1 MHRYRVELKN
11 GNVQDVLYTPYD
23 SERQIY
29 DDELTENLGS
39 TATFDFSVPPAH
51 PLLPQIEPLASKV
64 IVYDGDTVIYYGRVA
79 NDGKDILGT
88 GSVQTVGAMSYL
100 ADSVQEPFSFSGTL
114 QAYITQLLNKHNAQ
128 CDTTFQVGSIMSG
141 SVTVVSNEYK
151 DTLTVLKETTQETL
165 GGYLRIRYISAG
177 TYAVDYQLSYGTNSQ
192 VVRLGENIADLSS
205 ERSPEDIVTRLIP
218 LGIEVTPNDQSKLP
232 RYVVIDGVNNGV
244 GYVQNDELFQ
254 KYGAIYGVRQ
264 WDTITD
270 PNVLKSTAQAYV
282 NSLALPE
289 SFEIEAVDLSYIDDG
304 VAAFSVG
311 YNTHIVSSAHGIDTE
326 YLLTSKTTH
335 LTNPANDTITLGD
348 TKASLSQQVV
358 NNKNEAQ
365 KENNDTKTDL
375 GNTIVQTG
383 MTITGAKGGYVIMD
397 TYDEDG
403 NAVAPWQ
410 ILIMDQP
417 DKQSAKN
424 VIRMNQ
430 NGIGFSTNGYNGPYT
445 NAWTIDGNL
454 NATFIRSGT
463 LIMGGST
470 WNTDGVIRIL
480 NTKDETLMEMSKDG
494 ITINSG
500 KMNAPEIS
508 GGKMNAPEISGG
520 KITGAQ
526 IDIGDGFFYADDQE
540 VGIGGFYSRSSWGRN
555 IFQSNDG
562 QCGMSAEPTSDGGLW
577 FWAGYSDSGDFDFAV
592 NNGGQCWARD
602 FMIVGEGSI
611 SDRLRRIENDIEDL
625 QNGGGE

>member
-29 DDELTENLGS
+29 DDELTETLGS
-39 TATFDFSVPPAH
+39 TATFDFSVPATH

-64 IVYDGDTVIYYGRVA
+64 IVYDGDTVIYDGRVA

-218 LGIEVTPNDQSKLP
+218 LGIEVTPNDQSTLP

-254 KYGAIYGVRQ
+254 KYGPIYGVRQ

-326 YLLTSKTTH
+326 YLLTSKATH

-410 ILIMDQP
+410 ILIMDSP
-417 DKQSAKN
+417 SKESAKN

-430 NGIGFSTNGYNGPYT
+430 NGIGFSTTGYNGPYT

-463 LIMGGST
+463 LIIGGST

-494 ITINSG
+494 ITINS
-500 KMNAPEIS
+500 
-508 GGKMNAPEISGG
+508 GKMNAPEISGG

-562 QCGMSAEPTSDGGLW
+562 QCGMSAEPTSDEGLW

-611 SDRLRRIENDIEDL
+611 SNRLEKIENDIEDL
-625 QNGGGE
+625 KNGGGE

>member
-29 DDELTENLGS
+29 DDDLTENLGS
-39 TATFDFSVPPAH
+39 TATFDFSVPPTN

-64 IVYDGDTVIYYGRVA
+64 IVYDGETVIYDGRVA
-79 NDGKDILGT
+79 NDGKDILST

-218 LGIEVTPNDQSKLP
+218 LGIEVTPNDQSTLP

-254 KYGAIYGVRQ
+254 KYGPIYGVRQ

-270 PNVLKSTAQAYV
+270 PNVLKSTAQDYV

-335 LTNPANDTITLGD
+335 LTDPANDTITLGD

-410 ILIMDQP
+410 ILIMDSP
-417 DKQSAKN
+417 SKESAKN

-430 NGIGFSTNGYNGPYT
+430 NGIGFSTAGYNGPYT

-454 NATFIRSGT
+454 NATFIRSGN
-463 LIMGGST
+463 LVIGGSV
-470 WNTDGVIRIL
+470 WNTDGAIVVADSTDKEIGRWDKNGISIKRGSIEGSSIDVGPFHADDDVVQIGDFEVSTDGS
-480 NTKDETLMEMSKDG
+480 NEFRSSNGTLTIEGYAGDPDSDAT
-494 ITINSG
+494 ITVGANADKGSFISSG
-500 KMNAPEIS
+500 YIS
-508 GGKMNAPEISGG
+508 GQAYWSTWLADEYSASPAPPGSRSYGYVEYNIIRLWEEMDDAQQRIKYLEDNMPSGG
-520 KITGAQ
+520 
-526 IDIGDGFFYADDQE
+526 
-540 VGIGGFYSRSSWGRN
+540 
-555 IFQSNDG
+555 
-562 QCGMSAEPTSDGGLW
+562 
-577 FWAGYSDSGDFDFAV
+577 
-592 NNGGQCWARD
+592 
-602 FMIVGEGSI
+602 
-611 SDRLRRIENDIEDL
+611 
-625 QNGGGE
+625 

>member
-1 MHRYRVELKN
+1 MHRYHIEIKN
-11 GNVQDVLYTPYD
+11 GTTREVLYYPLD
-23 SERQIY
+23 PDRQIY
-29 DDELTENLGS
+29 DDELNDSLGS
-39 TATFDFSVPPAH
+39 TATFNFSIPPQNPAYLH
-51 PLLPQIEPLASKV
+51 IEPLSTKV
-64 IVYDGDTVIYYGRVA
+64 YVYDGDDVIYDGRVS
-79 NDGKDILGT
+79 NDKKDILNTGT
-88 GSVQTVGAMSYL
+88 VETVGSMSYL
-100 ADSVQEPFSFSGTL
+100 ADSIQQPFSFSGSL
-114 QAYITQLLNKHNAQ
+114 EAYFTQILGAHNEQ
-128 CDTTFQVGSIMSG
+128 CEAKFQVGNIMDG
-141 SVTVVSNEYK
+141 TIVVVSNEYK
-151 DTLTVLKETTQETL
+151 DTLSILSETTQETL
-165 GGYLRIRYISAG
+165 GGYLRIRYLADDS
-177 TYAVDYQLSYGTNSQ
+177 YVLDYQTGFGENSQ
-192 VVRLGENIADLSS
+192 IVRLGENIVDLNS
-205 ERSPEDIVTRLIP
+205 ERSPEEIYTRIIP
-218 LGIEVTPNDQSKLP
+218 LGAELEANDQSTLP
-232 RYVVIDGVNNGV
+232 RYVTIDSVNNGV
-244 GYVQNDELFQ
+244 NYVENQTLKD
-254 KYGAIYGVRQ
+254 KYRTIVGVKQ
-264 WDTITD
+264 WDDITD
-270 PNVLKSTAQAYV
+270 PGELKRVAQEYI
-282 NSLALPE
+282 NGMTLPE
-289 SFEIEAVDLSYIDDG
+289 TFSIQAVDLSYIEDG
-304 VAAFSVG
+304 VAAFEVG
-311 YNTHIVSSAHGIDTE
+311 KNTRIVSPPHGIDTE
-326 YLLTSKTTH
+326 YLLAEKTMH
-335 LTNPANDTITLGD
+335 LTSPENDSVTLGEV
-348 TKASLSQQVV
+348 KQSLSKQVV
-358 NNKNEAQ
+358 SNQTEAEKNNTN
-365 KENNDTKTDL
+365 TKVDL

-383 MTITGAKGGYVIMD
+383 MTITGAKGGYVVLD
-397 TYDEDG
+397 TYDDQG
-403 NAVAPWQ
+403 NAVSPWQ

-463 LIMGGST
+463 LIIGGST

-508 GGKMNAPEISGG
+508 GGK
-520 KITGAQ
+520 ITGAQ

-540 VGIGGFYSRSSWGRN
+540 VGIGGFYSRLSWGRN

-611 SDRLRRIENDIEDL
+611 SDRLRRIENDIEDM

>member
-1 MHRYRVELKN
+1 MHRYHVEIKN
-11 GNVQDVLYTPYD
+11 GTTREVLYYPLD
-23 SERQIY
+23 PDRQIY
-29 DDELTENLGS
+29 DDELNDSLGS
-39 TATFDFSVPPAH
+39 TATFNFSIPPQNPAY
-51 PLLPQIEPLASKV
+51 LRIEPLSTKV
-64 IVYDGDTVIYYGRVA
+64 YVYDGDDVIYDGRVS
-79 NDGKDILGT
+79 NDKKDILNTGT
-88 GSVQTVGAMSYL
+88 VETVGSMSYL
-100 ADSVQEPFSFSGTL
+100 ADSIQQPFSFSGSLEAYFTKIL
-114 QAYITQLLNKHNAQ
+114 GAHNEQCEAKFQAG
-128 CDTTFQVGSIMSG
+128 DIMDG
-141 SVTVVSNEYK
+141 TIVVVSNEYK
-151 DTLTVLKETTQETL
+151 DTLSILSETTQETL
-165 GGYLRIRYISAG
+165 GGYLRIRYLADDS
-177 TYAVDYQLSYGTNSQ
+177 YALDYQTGFGENSQ
-192 VVRLGENIADLSS
+192 VVRLGENIVDLNS
-205 ERSPEDIVTRLIP
+205 ERSPEEIYTRIIP
-218 LGIEVTPNDQSKLP
+218 LGAELEANDQSTLP
-232 RYVVIDGVNNGV
+232 RYVTIDSVNNGV
-244 GYVQNDELFQ
+244 NYVENQTLKD
-254 KYGAIYGVRQ
+254 KYRTIVGVKQ
-264 WDTITD
+264 WDDITD
-270 PNVLKSTAQAYV
+270 PGELKRVAQEYI
-282 NSLALPE
+282 NGMTLPE
-289 SFEIEAVDLSYIDDG
+289 TFSIQAVDLSYIEDG
-304 VAAFSVG
+304 VAAFEIG
-311 YNTHIVSSAHGIDTE
+311 KNTRIISPPHGIDTE
-326 YLLTSKTTH
+326 YLLAEKTMH
-335 LTNPANDTITLGD
+335 LTGPENDSITLGEV
-348 TKASLSQQVV
+348 KQSLSKQVV
-358 NNKNEAQ
+358 SNQTEAEKNNTN
-365 KENNDTKTDL
+365 TKVDL

-383 MTITGAKGGYVIMD
+383 MTITGAKGGYVVLD
-397 TYDEDG
+397 TYDDQG
-403 NAVAPWQ
+403 NAVSPWQ

-463 LIMGGST
+463 LIIGGST

-508 GGKMNAPEISGG
+508 GGK
-520 KITGAQ
+520 ITGAQ
-526 IDIGDGFFYADDQE
+526 IDIGDGFFCADDQE
-540 VGIGGFYSRSSWGRN
+540 VGIGGFYSRLSWGRN

>member
-1 MHRYRVELKN
+1 MHRYHVEIKN
-11 GNVQDVLYTPYD
+11 GTTREVLYYPLD
-23 SERQIY
+23 PDRQIY
-29 DDELTENLGS
+29 DDELNDSLGS
-39 TATFDFSVPPAH
+39 TATFNFSIPPQNPAYLH
-51 PLLPQIEPLASKV
+51 IEPLSTKV
-64 IVYDGDTVIYYGRVA
+64 YVYDGDDVIYDGRVS
-79 NDGKDILGT
+79 NDKKDILNTGT
-88 GSVQTVGAMSYL
+88 VETVGSMSYL
-100 ADSVQEPFSFSGTL
+100 ADSIQQPFSFSGSL
-114 QAYITQLLNKHNAQ
+114 EAYFTQILGAHNEQ
-128 CDTTFQVGSIMSG
+128 CEAKFQVGNIMDG
-141 SVTVVSNEYK
+141 TIVVVSNEYK
-151 DTLTVLKETTQETL
+151 DTLSILSETTQETL
-165 GGYLRIRYISAG
+165 GGYLRIRYLADDS
-177 TYAVDYQLSYGTNSQ
+177 YVLDYQTGFGENSQ
-192 VVRLGENIADLSS
+192 IVRLGENIVDLNS
-205 ERSPEDIVTRLIP
+205 ERSPEEIYTRIIP
-218 LGIEVTPNDQSKLP
+218 LGAELEANDQSTLP
-232 RYVVIDGVNNGV
+232 RYVTIDSVNNGV
-244 GYVQNDELFQ
+244 NYVENQTLKD
-254 KYGAIYGVRQ
+254 KYRTIVGVKQ
-264 WDTITD
+264 WDDITD
-270 PNVLKSTAQAYV
+270 PGELKRVAQEYI
-282 NSLALPE
+282 NGMTLPE
-289 SFEIEAVDLSYIDDG
+289 TFSIQAVDLSYIEDG
-304 VAAFSVG
+304 VAAFEIG
-311 YNTHIVSSAHGIDTE
+311 KNTRIISPPHGIDTE
-326 YLLTSKTTH
+326 YLLAEKTMH
-335 LTNPANDTITLGD
+335 LTGPENDSITLGEV
-348 TKASLSQQVV
+348 KQSLSKQVV
-358 NNKNEAQ
+358 SNQTEAEKNNTN
-365 KENNDTKTDL
+365 TKVDL

-383 MTITGAKGGYVIMD
+383 MTITGAKGGYVVLD
-397 TYDEDG
+397 TYDDQG
-403 NAVAPWQ
+403 NAVSPWQ

-463 LIMGGST
+463 LIIGGST

-508 GGKMNAPEISGG
+508 GGK
-520 KITGAQ
+520 ITGAQ

-540 VGIGGFYSRSSWGRN
+540 VGIGGFYSRLSWGRN

>member
-1 MHRYRVELKN
+1 MHRYHVEIKN
-11 GNVQDVLYTPYD
+11 GTTREVLYYPLD
-23 SERQIY
+23 PDRQIY
-29 DDELTENLGS
+29 DDELNDSLGS
-39 TATFDFSVPPAH
+39 TATFNFSIPPQNPAYLH
-51 PLLPQIEPLASKV
+51 IKPLSTKV
-64 IVYDGDTVIYYGRVA
+64 YVYDGDDVIYDGRVS
-79 NDGKDILGT
+79 NDKKDILNTGT
-88 GSVQTVGAMSYL
+88 VETVGSMSYL
-100 ADSVQEPFSFSGTL
+100 ADSIQQPFSFSGSL
-114 QAYITQLLNKHNAQ
+114 EAYFTQILGAHNEQ
-128 CDTTFQVGSIMSG
+128 CEAKFQVGNIMDG
-141 SVTVVSNEYK
+141 TIVVVSNEYK
-151 DTLTVLKETTQETL
+151 DTLSILSETTQETL
-165 GGYLRIRYISAG
+165 GGYLRIRYLADDS
-177 TYAVDYQLSYGTNSQ
+177 YVLDYQTGFGENSQ
-192 VVRLGENIADLSS
+192 IVRLGENIVDLNS
-205 ERSPEDIVTRLIP
+205 ERSPEEIYTRIIP
-218 LGIEVTPNDQSKLP
+218 LGAELEANDQSTLP
-232 RYVVIDGVNNGV
+232 RYVTIDSVNNGV
-244 GYVQNDELFQ
+244 NYVENQTLKD
-254 KYGAIYGVRQ
+254 KYRTIVGVKQ
-264 WDTITD
+264 WDDITD
-270 PNVLKSTAQAYV
+270 PGELKRVAQEYI
-282 NSLALPE
+282 NGMTLPE
-289 SFEIEAVDLSYIDDG
+289 TFSIQAVDLSYIEDG
-304 VAAFSVG
+304 VAAFEVG
-311 YNTHIVSSAHGIDTE
+311 KNTRIVSPPHGIDTE
-326 YLLTSKTTH
+326 YLLAEKTMH
-335 LTNPANDTITLGD
+335 LTSPENDSVTLGEV
-348 TKASLSQQVV
+348 KQSLSKQVV
-358 NNKNEAQ
+358 SNQTEAEKNNTN
-365 KENNDTKTDL
+365 TKVDL

-383 MTITGAKGGYVIMD
+383 MTITGAKGGYVVLD
-397 TYDEDG
+397 TYDDQG
-403 NAVAPWQ
+403 NAVSPWQ

-463 LIMGGST
+463 LIIGGST

-508 GGKMNAPEISGG
+508 GGK
-520 KITGAQ
+520 ITGAQ

-540 VGIGGFYSRSSWGRN
+540 VGIGGFYSRLSWGRN

-611 SDRLRRIENDIEDL
+611 SDRLRRIENDIEDM

>member
-1 MHRYRVELKN
+1 MHRYHVEIKN
-11 GNVQDVLYTPYD
+11 GTTREVLYYPLD
-23 SERQIY
+23 PDRQIY
-29 DDELTENLGS
+29 DDELNDSLGS
-39 TATFDFSVPPAH
+39 TATFNFSIPPQNPAYLH
-51 PLLPQIEPLASKV
+51 IEPLSTKV
-64 IVYDGDTVIYYGRVA
+64 YVYDGDDVIYDGRVS
-79 NDGKDILGT
+79 NDKKDILNTGT
-88 GSVQTVGAMSYL
+88 VETVGSMSYL
-100 ADSVQEPFSFSGTL
+100 ADSIQQPFSFSGSL
-114 QAYITQLLNKHNAQ
+114 EAYFTQILGAHNEQ
-128 CDTTFQVGSIMSG
+128 CEAKFQVGNIMDG
-141 SVTVVSNEYK
+141 TIVVVSNEYK
-151 DTLTVLKETTQETL
+151 DTLSILSETTQETL
-165 GGYLRIRYISAG
+165 GGYLRIRYLADDS
-177 TYAVDYQLSYGTNSQ
+177 YVLDYQTGFGENSQ
-192 VVRLGENIADLSS
+192 IVRLGENIVDLNS
-205 ERSPEDIVTRLIP
+205 ERSPEEIYTRIIP
-218 LGIEVTPNDQSKLP
+218 LGAELEANDQSTLP
-232 RYVVIDGVNNGV
+232 RYVTIDSVNNGV
-244 GYVQNDELFQ
+244 NYVENQTLKD
-254 KYGAIYGVRQ
+254 KYRTIVGVKQ
-264 WDTITD
+264 WDDITD
-270 PNVLKSTAQAYV
+270 PGELKRVAQEYI
-282 NSLALPE
+282 NGMTLPE
-289 SFEIEAVDLSYIDDG
+289 TFSIQAVDLSYIEDG
-304 VAAFSVG
+304 VAAFEIG
-311 YNTHIVSSAHGIDTE
+311 KNTRIISPPHGIDTE
-326 YLLTSKTTH
+326 YLLAEKTMH
-335 LTNPANDTITLGD
+335 LTGPENDSITLGEV
-348 TKASLSQQVV
+348 KQSLSKQVV
-358 NNKNEAQ
+358 SNQTEAEKNNTN
-365 KENNDTKTDL
+365 TKVDL

-383 MTITGAKGGYVIMD
+383 MTITGAKGGYVVLD
-397 TYDEDG
+397 TYDDQG
-403 NAVAPWQ
+403 NAVSPWQ

-463 LIMGGST
+463 LIIGGST

-508 GGKMNAPEISGG
+508 GGK
-520 KITGAQ
+520 ITGAQ

-540 VGIGGFYSRSSWGRN
+540 VGIGGFYSRLSWGRN

-577 FWAGYSDSGDFDFAV
+577 FWAGYRDSGDFDFAV

>member
-1 MHRYRVELKN
+1 MHRYHVEIKN
-11 GNVQDVLYTPYD
+11 GTTREVLYYPLD
-23 SERQIY
+23 PDRQIY
-29 DDELTENLGS
+29 DDELNDSLGS
-39 TATFDFSVPPAH
+39 TATFNFSIPPQNPAYLH
-51 PLLPQIEPLASKV
+51 IEPLSTKV
-64 IVYDGDTVIYYGRVA
+64 YVYDGDDVIYDGRVS
-79 NDGKDILGT
+79 NDKKDILNTGT
-88 GSVQTVGAMSYL
+88 VETVGSMSYL
-100 ADSVQEPFSFSGTL
+100 ADSIQQPFSFSGSLEAYFTQIL
-114 QAYITQLLNKHNAQ
+114 GAHNEQCEAKFQAG
-128 CDTTFQVGSIMSG
+128 DIMDG
-141 SVTVVSNEYK
+141 TIVVVSNEYK
-151 DTLTVLKETTQETL
+151 DTLSILSETTQETL
-165 GGYLRIRYISAG
+165 GGYLRIRYLADDS
-177 TYAVDYQLSYGTNSQ
+177 YAVDYQAGFGENSQ
-192 VVRLGENIADLSS
+192 IVRLGENIVDLNS
-205 ERSPEDIVTRLIP
+205 ERSPEEIYTRIIP
-218 LGIEVTPNDQSKLP
+218 LGAELETNDQSTLP
-232 RYVVIDGVNNGV
+232 RYVTIDSVNNGV
-244 GYVQNDELFQ
+244 NYVENQTLKD
-254 KYGAIYGVRQ
+254 KYRTIVGVKQ
-264 WDTITD
+264 WDDITD
-270 PNVLKSTAQAYV
+270 PGELKRVAQEYI
-282 NSLALPE
+282 NGMTLPE
-289 SFEIEAVDLSYIDDG
+289 TFSIQAVDLSYIEDG
-304 VAAFSVG
+304 VAAFEIG
-311 YNTHIVSSAHGIDTE
+311 KNTRIISPPHGIDTE
-326 YLLTSKTTH
+326 YLLAEKTMH
-335 LTNPANDTITLGD
+335 LTGPENDSITLGEV
-348 TKASLSQQVV
+348 KQSLSKQVV
-358 NNKNEAQ
+358 SNQTEAEKNNTN
-365 KENNDTKTDL
+365 TKVDL

-383 MTITGAKGGYVIMD
+383 MTITGAKGGYVVLD
-397 TYDEDG
+397 TYDDQG
-403 NAVAPWQ
+403 NAVSPWQ

-463 LIMGGST
+463 LIIGGST

-508 GGKMNAPEISGG
+508 GGK
-520 KITGAQ
+520 ITGAQ

-540 VGIGGFYSRSSWGRN
+540 VGIGGFYSRLSWGRN

>member
-1 MHRYRVELKN
+1 MHRYHVEIKN
-11 GNVQDVLYTPYD
+11 GTTREVLYYPLD
-23 SERQIY
+23 PDRQIY
-29 DDELTENLGS
+29 DDELNDSLGS
-39 TATFDFSVPPAH
+39 TATFNFSIPPQNPAYLH
-51 PLLPQIEPLASKV
+51 IEPLSTKV
-64 IVYDGDTVIYYGRVA
+64 YVYDGDDVIYDGRVS
-79 NDGKDILGT
+79 NDKKDILNTGT
-88 GSVQTVGAMSYL
+88 VETVGSMSYL
-100 ADSVQEPFSFSGTL
+100 ADSIQQPFSFSGSL
-114 QAYITQLLNKHNAQ
+114 EAYFTQILGAHNEQ
-128 CDTTFQVGSIMSG
+128 CEAKFQVGNIMDG
-141 SVTVVSNEYK
+141 TIVVVSNEYK
-151 DTLTVLKETTQETL
+151 DTLSILSETTQETL
-165 GGYLRIRYISAG
+165 GGYLRIRYLADDS
-177 TYAVDYQLSYGTNSQ
+177 YVLDYQTGFGENSQ
-192 VVRLGENIADLSS
+192 IVRLGENIVDLNS
-205 ERSPEDIVTRLIP
+205 ERSPEEIYTRIIP
-218 LGIEVTPNDQSKLP
+218 LGAELEANDQSTLP
-232 RYVVIDGVNNGV
+232 RYVTIDSVNNGV
-244 GYVQNDELFQ
+244 NYVENQTLKD
-254 KYGAIYGVRQ
+254 KYRTIVGVKQ
-264 WDTITD
+264 WDDITD
-270 PNVLKSTAQAYV
+270 PGELKRVAQEYI
-282 NSLALPE
+282 NGMTLPE
-289 SFEIEAVDLSYIDDG
+289 TFSIQAVDLSYIEDG
-304 VAAFSVG
+304 VAAFEVG
-311 YNTHIVSSAHGIDTE
+311 KNTRIVSPPHGIDTE
-326 YLLTSKTTH
+326 YLLAEKTMH
-335 LTNPANDTITLGD
+335 LTSPENDSVTLGEV
-348 TKASLSQQVV
+348 KQSLSKQVV
-358 NNKNEAQ
+358 SNQTEAEKNNTN
-365 KENNDTKTDL
+365 TKVDL

-383 MTITGAKGGYVIMD
+383 MTITGAKGGYVVLD
-397 TYDEDG
+397 TYDDQG
-403 NAVAPWQ
+403 NVVSPWQ

-463 LIMGGST
+463 LIIGGST

-508 GGKMNAPEISGG
+508 GGK
-520 KITGAQ
+520 ITGAQ

-540 VGIGGFYSRSSWGRN
+540 VGIGGFYSRLSWGRN

-611 SDRLRRIENDIEDL
+611 SDRLRRIENDIEDM

>member
-1 MHRYRVELKN
+1 MHRYHVEIKN
-11 GNVQDVLYTPYD
+11 GTTREVLYYPLD
-23 SERQIY
+23 PDRQIY
-29 DDELTENLGS
+29 DDELNDSLGS
-39 TATFDFSVPPAH
+39 TATFNFSIPPQNPAYLH
-51 PLLPQIEPLASKV
+51 IEPLSTKV
-64 IVYDGDTVIYYGRVA
+64 YVYDGDDVIYDGRVS
-79 NDGKDILGT
+79 NDKKDILNTGT
-88 GSVQTVGAMSYL
+88 VETVGSMSYL
-100 ADSVQEPFSFSGTL
+100 ADSIQQPFSFSGSL
-114 QAYITQLLNKHNAQ
+114 EAYFTQILGAHNEQ
-128 CDTTFQVGSIMSG
+128 CEAKFQVGNIMDG
-141 SVTVVSNEYK
+141 TIVVVSNEYK
-151 DTLTVLKETTQETL
+151 DTLSILSETTQETL
-165 GGYLRIRYISAG
+165 GGYLRIRYLADDS
-177 TYAVDYQLSYGTNSQ
+177 YVLDYQTGFGENSQ
-192 VVRLGENIADLSS
+192 IVRLGENIVDLNS
-205 ERSPEDIVTRLIP
+205 ERSPEEIYTRIIP
-218 LGIEVTPNDQSKLP
+218 LGAELEANDQSTLP
-232 RYVVIDGVNNGV
+232 RYVTIDSVNNGV
-244 GYVQNDELFQ
+244 NYVENQTLKD
-254 KYGAIYGVRQ
+254 KYRTIVGVKQ
-264 WDTITD
+264 WDDITD
-270 PNVLKSTAQAYV
+270 PGELKRVAQEYI
-282 NSLALPE
+282 NGMTLPE
-289 SFEIEAVDLSYIDDG
+289 TFSIQAVDLSYIEDG
-304 VAAFSVG
+304 VAAFEVG
-311 YNTHIVSSAHGIDTE
+311 KNTRIVSPPHGIDTE
-326 YLLTSKTTH
+326 YLLAEKTMH
-335 LTNPANDTITLGD
+335 LTSPENDSVTLGEV
-348 TKASLSQQVV
+348 KQSLSKQVV
-358 NNKNEAQ
+358 SNQTEAEKNNTN
-365 KENNDTKTDL
+365 TKVDL

-383 MTITGAKGGYVIMD
+383 MTITGAKGGYVVLD
-397 TYDEDG
+397 TYDDQG
-403 NAVAPWQ
+403 NAVSPWQ

-463 LIMGGST
+463 LIIGGST

-508 GGKMNAPEISGG
+508 GGK
-520 KITGAQ
+520 ITGAQ

-540 VGIGGFYSRSSWGRN
+540 VGIGGFYSRLSWGRN

>member
-1 MHRYRVELKN
+1 MHRYHVEIKN
-11 GNVQDVLYTPYD
+11 GTTREVLYYPLD
-23 SERQIY
+23 PDRQIY
-29 DDELTENLGS
+29 DDELNDSLGS
-39 TATFDFSVPPAH
+39 TATFNFSIPPQNPAYLH
-51 PLLPQIEPLASKV
+51 IEPLSTKV
-64 IVYDGDTVIYYGRVA
+64 YVYDGDDVIYDGRVS
-79 NDGKDILGT
+79 NDKKDILNTGT
-88 GSVQTVGAMSYL
+88 VETVGSMSYL
-100 ADSVQEPFSFSGTL
+100 ADSIQQPFSFSGSL
-114 QAYITQLLNKHNAQ
+114 EAYFTQILGAHNEQ
-128 CDTTFQVGSIMSG
+128 CEAKFQVGNIMDG
-141 SVTVVSNEYK
+141 TIVVVSNEYK
-151 DTLTVLKETTQETL
+151 DTLSILSETTQETL
-165 GGYLRIRYISAG
+165 GGYLRIRYLEDDS
-177 TYAVDYQLSYGTNSQ
+177 YALDYQTGFGENSQ
-192 VVRLGENIADLSS
+192 VVRLGENIVDLTS
-205 ERSPEDIVTRLIP
+205 ERSPEEIYTRIIP
-218 LGIEVTPNDQSKLP
+218 LGAELETNDQSTLP
-232 RYVVIDGVNNGV
+232 RYVTIDSVNNGV
-244 GYVQNDELFQ
+244 NYVENQTLKD
-254 KYGAIYGVRQ
+254 KYRTIVGVKQ
-264 WDTITD
+264 WDDITD
-270 PNVLKSTAQAYV
+270 PGELKRVAQEYI
-282 NSLALPE
+282 NGMTLPE
-289 SFEIEAVDLSYIDDG
+289 TFSIQAVDLSYIEDG
-304 VAAFSVG
+304 VAAFEIG
-311 YNTHIVSSAHGIDTE
+311 KNTRIISPPHGIDTE
-326 YLLTSKTTH
+326 YLLAEKTMH
-335 LTNPANDTITLGD
+335 LTGPENDSITLGEV
-348 TKASLSQQVV
+348 KQSLSKQVV
-358 NNKNEAQ
+358 SNQTEAEKNNTN
-365 KENNDTKTDL
+365 TKVDL

-383 MTITGAKGGYVIMD
+383 MTITGAKGGYVVLD
-397 TYDEDG
+397 TYDDQG
-403 NAVAPWQ
+403 NAVSPWQ

-463 LIMGGST
+463 LIIGGST

-508 GGKMNAPEISGG
+508 GGK
-520 KITGAQ
+520 ITGAQ
-526 IDIGDGFFYADDQE
+526 IDIGDGFFCADDQE
-540 VGIGGFYSRSSWGRN
+540 VGIGGFYSRLSWGRN

>member
-1 MHRYRVELKN
+1 MHRYHVEIKN
-11 GNVQDVLYTPYD
+11 GTTREVLYYPLD
-23 SERQIY
+23 PDRQIY
-29 DDELTENLGS
+29 DDELNDSLGS
-39 TATFDFSVPPAH
+39 TATFNFSIPPQNPAYLH
-51 PLLPQIEPLASKV
+51 IEPLSTKV
-64 IVYDGDTVIYYGRVA
+64 YVYDGDDVIYDGRVS
-79 NDGKDILGT
+79 NDKKDILNTGT
-88 GSVQTVGAMSYL
+88 VETVGSMSYL
-100 ADSVQEPFSFSGTL
+100 ADSIQQPFSFSGSL
-114 QAYITQLLNKHNAQ
+114 EAYFTQILGAHNEQ
-128 CDTTFQVGSIMSG
+128 CEAKFQVGNIMDG
-141 SVTVVSNEYK
+141 TIVVVSNEYK
-151 DTLTVLKETTQETL
+151 DTLSILSETTQETL
-165 GGYLRIRYISAG
+165 GGYLRIRYLADDS
-177 TYAVDYQLSYGTNSQ
+177 YVLDYQTGFGENSQ
-192 VVRLGENIADLSS
+192 IVRLGENIVDLNS
-205 ERSPEDIVTRLIP
+205 ERSPEEIYTRIIP
-218 LGIEVTPNDQSKLP
+218 LGAELEANDQSTLP
-232 RYVVIDGVNNGV
+232 RYVTIDSVNNGV
-244 GYVQNDELFQ
+244 NYVENQTLKD
-254 KYGAIYGVRQ
+254 KYRTIVGVKQ
-264 WDTITD
+264 WDDITD
-270 PNVLKSTAQAYV
+270 PGELKRVAQEYI
-282 NSLALPE
+282 NGMTLPE
-289 SFEIEAVDLSYIDDG
+289 TFSIQAVDLSYIEDG
-304 VAAFSVG
+304 VAAFEVG
-311 YNTHIVSSAHGIDTE
+311 KNTRIVSPPHGIDTE
-326 YLLTSKTTH
+326 YLLAEKTMH
-335 LTNPANDTITLGD
+335 LTGPENDSITLGEV
-348 TKASLSQQVV
+348 KQSLSKQVV
-358 NNKNEAQ
+358 SNQTEAEKNNTN
-365 KENNDTKTDL
+365 TKVDL

-383 MTITGAKGGYVIMD
+383 MTITGAKGGYVVLD
-397 TYDEDG
+397 TYDDQG
-403 NAVAPWQ
+403 NAVSPWQ

-463 LIMGGST
+463 LIIGGST

-508 GGKMNAPEISGG
+508 GGK
-520 KITGAQ
+520 ITGAQ

-540 VGIGGFYSRSSWGRN
+540 VGIGGFYSRLSWGRN

-611 SDRLRRIENDIEDL
+611 SDRLRRIENDIEDM

>member
-1 MHRYRVELKN
+1 MHRYHVEIKN
-11 GNVQDVLYTPYD
+11 GTTREVLYYPLD
-23 SERQIY
+23 PDRQIY
-29 DDELTENLGS
+29 DDELNDSLGS
-39 TATFDFSVPPAH
+39 TATFNFSIPPQNPAYLH
-51 PLLPQIEPLASKV
+51 IEPLSTKV
-64 IVYDGDTVIYYGRVA
+64 YVYDGDDVIYDGRVS
-79 NDGKDILGT
+79 NDKKDILNTGT
-88 GSVQTVGAMSYL
+88 VETVGSMSYL
-100 ADSVQEPFSFSGTL
+100 ADSIQQPFSFSGSL
-114 QAYITQLLNKHNAQ
+114 EAYFTQILGAHNEQ
-128 CDTTFQVGSIMSG
+128 CEAKFQVGNIMDG
-141 SVTVVSNEYK
+141 TIVVVSNEYK
-151 DTLTVLKETTQETL
+151 DTLSILSETTQETL
-165 GGYLRIRYISAG
+165 GGYLRIRYLEDDS
-177 TYAVDYQLSYGTNSQ
+177 YALDYQTGFGENSQ
-192 VVRLGENIADLSS
+192 VVRLGENIVDLNS
-205 ERSPEDIVTRLIP
+205 ERSPEEIYTRIIP
-218 LGIEVTPNDQSKLP
+218 LGAELETNDQSTLP
-232 RYVVIDGVNNGV
+232 RYVTIDSVNNGV
-244 GYVQNDELFQ
+244 NYVENQTLKD
-254 KYGAIYGVRQ
+254 KYRTIVGVKQ
-264 WDTITD
+264 WDDITD
-270 PNVLKSTAQAYV
+270 PGELKRVAQEYI
-282 NSLALPE
+282 NGMTLPE
-289 SFEIEAVDLSYIDDG
+289 TFSIQAVDLSYIEDG
-304 VAAFSVG
+304 VAAFEIG
-311 YNTHIVSSAHGIDTE
+311 KNTRIISPPHGIDTE
-326 YLLTSKTTH
+326 YLLAEKTMH
-335 LTNPANDTITLGD
+335 LTGPENDSITLGEV
-348 TKASLSQQVV
+348 KQSLSKQVV
-358 NNKNEAQ
+358 SNQTEAEKNNTN
-365 KENNDTKTDL
+365 TKVDL

-383 MTITGAKGGYVIMD
+383 MTITGAKGGYVVLD
-397 TYDEDG
+397 TYDDQG
-403 NAVAPWQ
+403 NAVSPWQ

-463 LIMGGST
+463 LIIGGST

-508 GGKMNAPEISGG
+508 GGK
-520 KITGAQ
+520 ITGAQ

-540 VGIGGFYSRSSWGRN
+540 VGIGGFYSRLSWGRN

>member
-1 MHRYRVELKN
+1 MHRYHVEIKN
-11 GNVQDVLYTPYD
+11 GTTREVLYYPLD
-23 SERQIY
+23 PDRQIY
-29 DDELTENLGS
+29 DDELNDSLGS
-39 TATFDFSVPPAH
+39 TATFNFSIPPQNPAYLH
-51 PLLPQIEPLASKV
+51 IEPLSTKV
-64 IVYDGDTVIYYGRVA
+64 YVYDGDDVIYDGRVS
-79 NDGKDILGT
+79 NDKKDILNTGT
-88 GSVQTVGAMSYL
+88 VETVGSMSYL
-100 ADSVQEPFSFSGTL
+100 ADSIQQPFSFSGSL
-114 QAYITQLLNKHNAQ
+114 EAYFTQILGAHNEQ
-128 CDTTFQVGSIMSG
+128 CEAKFQVGNIMDG
-141 SVTVVSNEYK
+141 TIVVVSNEYK
-151 DTLTVLKETTQETL
+151 DTLSILSETTQETL
-165 GGYLRIRYISAG
+165 GGYLRIRYLADDS
-177 TYAVDYQLSYGTNSQ
+177 YVLDYQTGFGENSQ
-192 VVRLGENIADLSS
+192 IVRLGENIVDLNS
-205 ERSPEDIVTRLIP
+205 ERSPEEIYTRIIP
-218 LGIEVTPNDQSKLP
+218 LGAELEANDQSTLP
-232 RYVVIDGVNNGV
+232 RYVTIDSVNNGV
-244 GYVQNDELFQ
+244 NYVENQTLKD
-254 KYGAIYGVRQ
+254 KYRTIVGVKQ
-264 WDTITD
+264 WDDITD
-270 PNVLKSTAQAYV
+270 PGELKRVAQEYI
-282 NSLALPE
+282 NGMTLPE
-289 SFEIEAVDLSYIDDG
+289 TFSIQAVDLSYIEDG
-304 VAAFSVG
+304 VAAFEVG
-311 YNTHIVSSAHGIDTE
+311 KNTRIVSPPHGIDTE
-326 YLLTSKTTH
+326 YLLAEKTMH
-335 LTNPANDTITLGD
+335 LTSPENDSVTLGEV
-348 TKASLSQQVV
+348 KQSLSKQVV
-358 NNKNEAQ
+358 SNQTEAEKNNTN
-365 KENNDTKTDL
+365 TKVDL

-383 MTITGAKGGYVIMD
+383 MTITGAKGGYVVLD
-397 TYDEDG
+397 TYDDQG
-403 NAVAPWQ
+403 NAVCPWQ

-463 LIMGGST
+463 LIIGGST

-508 GGKMNAPEISGG
+508 GGK
-520 KITGAQ
+520 ITGAQ

-540 VGIGGFYSRSSWGRN
+540 VGIGGFYSRLSWGRN

-611 SDRLRRIENDIEDL
+611 SDRLRRIENDIEDM

>member
-1 MHRYRVELKN
+1 MHRYHVEIKN
-11 GNVQDVLYTPYD
+11 GTTREVLYYPLD
-23 SERQIY
+23 PDRQIY
-29 DDELTENLGS
+29 DDELNDSLGS
-39 TATFDFSVPPAH
+39 TATFNFSIPPQNPAYLH
-51 PLLPQIEPLASKV
+51 IEPLSTKV
-64 IVYDGDTVIYYGRVA
+64 YVYDGDDVIYDGRVS
-79 NDGKDILGT
+79 NDKKDILNTGT
-88 GSVQTVGAMSYL
+88 VETVGSMSYL
-100 ADSVQEPFSFSGTL
+100 ADSIQQPFSFSGSL
-114 QAYITQLLNKHNAQ
+114 EAYFTQILGAHNEQ
-128 CDTTFQVGSIMSG
+128 CEAKFQVGNIMDG
-141 SVTVVSNEYK
+141 TIVVVSNEYK
-151 DTLTVLKETTQETL
+151 DTLSILSETTQETL
-165 GGYLRIRYISAG
+165 GGYLRIRYLADDS
-177 TYAVDYQLSYGTNSQ
+177 YVLDYQTGFGENSQ
-192 VVRLGENIADLSS
+192 IVRLGENIVDLNS
-205 ERSPEDIVTRLIP
+205 ERSPEEIYTRIIP
-218 LGIEVTPNDQSKLP
+218 LGAELEANDQSTLP
-232 RYVVIDGVNNGV
+232 RYVTIDSVNNGV
-244 GYVQNDELFQ
+244 NYVENQTLKD
-254 KYGAIYGVRQ
+254 KYRTIVGVKQ
-264 WDTITD
+264 WDDITD
-270 PNVLKSTAQAYV
+270 PGELKRVAQEYI
-282 NSLALPE
+282 NGMTLPE
-289 SFEIEAVDLSYIDDG
+289 TFSIQAVDLSYIEDG
-304 VAAFSVG
+304 VAAFEVG
-311 YNTHIVSSAHGIDTE
+311 KNTRIVSPPHGIDTE
-326 YLLTSKTTH
+326 YLLAEKTMH
-335 LTNPANDTITLGD
+335 LTSPENDSVTLGEV
-348 TKASLSQQVV
+348 KQSLSKQVV
-358 NNKNEAQ
+358 SNQTEAEKNNTN
-365 KENNDTKTDL
+365 TKVDL

-383 MTITGAKGGYVIMD
+383 MTITGAKGGYVVLD
-397 TYDEDG
+397 TYDDQG
-403 NAVAPWQ
+403 NAVSPWQ

-463 LIMGGST
+463 LIIGGST

-508 GGKMNAPEISGG
+508 GGK
-520 KITGAQ
+520 ITGAQ

-540 VGIGGFYSRSSWGRN
+540 VGIGGFYSRLSWGRN

-611 SDRLRRIENDIEDL
+611 SDRLRRIENDIEDM